1 MERPDTEIK
10 QEKEPDIGRGIL
22 RAWGFLLLV
31 DIVASVLGIAF
42 LLIAHSTAMGI
53 VGLSAHWQ
61 PAHRLVRRLVLGS
74 PTSGTTVRLTLFGT
88 LPFLILIGVRAL
100 MIGLGVWLL
109 FDLGFWGQNFIWIAT
124 H

>member
-31 DIVASVLGIAF
+31 DVIALVLGIAF
-42 LLIAHSTAMGI
+42 LLIAHSIAMGTLRLG
-53 VGLSAHWQ
+53 VHWQ
-61 PAHRLVRRLVLGS
+61 PAHRLVKHLAFGPS
-74 PTSGTTVRLTLFGT
+74 TSGTAAPLTTLGVVCLF
-88 LPFLILIGVRAL
+88 ISIAVRAL

-109 FDLGFWGQNFIWIAT
+109 FDFGFWGQNLIWLAT